1 MREAIGGSWIFGI
14 VALFIALFSGFL
26 AYSVSYT
33 KAFKVKNEIINMIE
47 RSEGFTTSTSADV
60 SNLGEA
66 ALAQDESVE
75 AQAYAVILK
84 MGYNSADIDCSI
96 NDTGVM
102 MTGGYC
108 VKKVCAETG
117 ETEDTKVYYK
127 VTTYIKL
134 KLPVFNIMFKVPIA
148 GETKALYYENTDVTF
163 ECFK

>member
-47 RSEGFTTSTSADV
+47 RSEGFTTSISADV
-60 SNLGEA
+60 SNLGEV

-117 ETEDTKVYYK
+117 DAEDTKVYYK

-134 KLPVFNIMFKVPIA
+134 KLPIFNIMFKVPIS
-148 GETKALYYENTDVTF
+148 GETKALYYESTDVTF